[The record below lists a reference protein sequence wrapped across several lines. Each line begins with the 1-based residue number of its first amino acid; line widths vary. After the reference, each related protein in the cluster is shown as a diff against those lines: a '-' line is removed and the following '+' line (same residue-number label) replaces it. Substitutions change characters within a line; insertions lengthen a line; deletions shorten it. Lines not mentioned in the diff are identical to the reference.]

1 MTEQCNPQEFAASR
15 VRCDWNSDYGKS
27 RMSEHPSGAGSVR
40 GTVTDAV
47 GTRRR
52 WDFASDSAP
61 PSSFRRDAPA
71 NRGSATSTRTTV
83 MTPTDAALVAAKFVG
98 PLLRCF
104 GCAGFFTPLQ
114 KVLKQLLG
122 LLVSSRLARR

>member
-1 MTEQCNPQEFAASR
+1 MVTAMAVRLGNHLAPMCLQRLQGSFVDVAYSEFASYLLD
-15 VRCDWNSDYGKS
+15 VDG
-27 RMSEHPSGAGSVR
+27 
-40 GTVTDAV
+40 
-47 GTRRR
+47 
-52 WDFASDSAP
+52 F
-61 PSSFRRDAPA
+61 
-71 NRGSATSTRTTV
+71 
-83 MTPTDAALVAAKFVG
+83 ALVREAGVILRTKSVG